1 MHKQEGEKMS
11 TDAFTAQDAWA
22 MTKKSDPEWHVEQI
36 LLEVKKAAERGEF
49 RLKTY
54 ACDFGNGSLYGG
66 KPTALQQAVI
76 DKINGLGFKA
86 GIEAQE
92 RQFVDIWLEVSWGH
106 VGKSDTR

>member
-1 MHKQEGEKMS
+1 MS
-11 TDAFTAQDAWA
+11 AEAFTAQDAWA

-36 LLEVKKAAERGEF
+36 LLEVKNAAERGES

-54 ACDFGNGSLYGG
+54 ARDFGSGFLYGG

-76 DKINGLGFKA
+76 KKLQSLGFKV

-92 RQFVDIWLEVSWGH
+92 RQFVDIWLEVSWAQAEKH
-106 VGKSDTR
+106 DPK